1 MVERIQTEN
10 QWARIRSTAAVK
22 KVKKRRPNDGKKKF
36 FKNFEHRYSG
46 KDEESDDLDPLEE
59 EKKRKKT
66 MTASGKAKD
75 DKTDREEDKNRGNNI
90 DILI

>member
-1 MVERIQTEN
+1 MVERIHDRN

-22 KVKKRRPNDGKKKF
+22 KVKKRRPNDGKKNF
-36 FKNFEHRYSG
+36 FKNFDQRYSG

-66 MTASGKAKD
+66 MTASGEAKD
-75 DKTDREEDKNRGNNI
+75 DKTGREKDKNRGNNI